1 MPRQSELD
9 VQGALIYFHAYMYG
23 PYRGR
28 ARLFRLRGLEPRM
41 VMSEDWEVF
50 ASILLKSM
58 GSASRAGPDL
68 GQHEVKSAID
78 GNAFEYQYHRK
89 SWEDKLAADSRAG
102 HVFIWHR
109 DELAHVEVWFC
120 EGSAMNEQFDKWKAE
135 KPYADSQQQRFR
147 KSIGRQVGEG
157 KRESVALHR
166 ERRGVGGLVGRDT
179 QKGGSGQFNLS
190 HPPQT
195 ARTPTIS
202 DGTAGKVRRTAHR
215 PPIGCPAAPPPRP
228 R

>member
-1 MPRQSELD
+1 MPRQSELN

-58 GSASRAGPDL
+58 GSASRSGPDL
-68 GQHEVKSAID
+68 GQYEVKSAVD
-78 GNAFEYQYHRK
+78 GNAFEYQYHRN
-89 SWEDKLAADSRAG
+89 SWEGKLAADSRAG

-120 EGSAMNEQFDKWKAE
+120 EGSAMNKQFDKWKAE
-135 KPYADSQQQRFR
+135 NPYADSQQQRFR
-147 KSIGRQVGEG
+147 KSIAAKWVKENANPLLCIVNGE
-157 KRESVALHR
+157 ALENWPSEIR
-166 ERRGVGGLVGRDT
+166 KNT
-179 QKGGSGQFNLS
+179 SAGSS
-190 HPPQT
+190 T
-195 ARTPTIS
+195 
-202 DGTAGKVRRTAHR
+202 
-215 PPIGCPAAPPPRP
+215 
-228 R
+228 